1 MKQIKKPFPSIP
13 ENGFK
18 YIYFKLLKKL
28 AVELLSELALL
39 SCSLVLVHDT
49 LSASLVNLLDSKLD
63 SFRGLLSV
71 SSLDNSLKVGLNHLV
86 LKCLSVDNLY
96 SLLSGFNIPLPV
108 FEQKAAFSLG
118 LSVAKIHFPER
129 DFQRYF

>member
-28 AVELLSELALL
+28 AIELLSELALL

-49 LSASLVNLLDSKLD
+49 LSASLVNLLDSELD
-63 SFRGLLSV
+63 SLRGLLSV
-71 SSLDNSLKVGLNHLV
+71 SSLDNGLKVGLNHLV

-96 SLLSGFNIPLPV
+96 SLLSGFNIRHNVEPPSKV
-108 FEQKAAFSLG
+108 FCE
-118 LSVAKIHFPER
+118 
-129 DFQRYF
+129 

>member
-49 LSASLVNLLDSKLD
+49 LSLVNLLDSKLD
-63 SFRGLLSV
+63 SLRGLLSV
-71 SSLDNSLKVGLNHLV
+71 SNLDNSLKVGLNHLV

-96 SLLSGFNIPLPV
+96 SLLSGFNIRHNVEPPSKV
-108 FEQKAAFSLG
+108 FCE
-118 LSVAKIHFPER
+118 
-129 DFQRYF
+129 

>member
-28 AVELLSELALL
+28 AVELLSKLALL

-49 LSASLVNLLDSKLD
+49 LSASLVNLDSL
-63 SFRGLLSV
+63 RGLLSV

-96 SLLSGFNIPLPV
+96 SLLSGFNIRHNVEPPSKV
-108 FEQKAAFSLG
+108 FCE
-118 LSVAKIHFPER
+118 
-129 DFQRYF
+129 

>member
-18 YIYFKLLKKL
+18 YNYFKLLNKL
-28 AVELLSELALL
+28 AVELLSKLALL

-49 LSASLVNLLDSKLD
+49 LSASLVNLLDSELD
-63 SFRGLLSV
+63 SLRGLLSV
-71 SSLDNSLKVGLNHLV
+71 SSLDNSLKVRLNHLV

-96 SLLSGFNIPLPV
+96 SLLSGFNIRHNVEPPSKV
-108 FEQKAAFSLG
+108 FCE
-118 LSVAKIHFPER
+118 
-129 DFQRYF
+129 